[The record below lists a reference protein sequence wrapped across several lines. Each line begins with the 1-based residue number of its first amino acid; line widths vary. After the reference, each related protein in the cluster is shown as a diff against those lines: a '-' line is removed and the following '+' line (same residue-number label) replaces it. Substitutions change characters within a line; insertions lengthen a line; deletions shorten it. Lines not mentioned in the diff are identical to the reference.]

1 MIGVERTPE
10 ARLVRLYAHA
20 RCTAWLYSGYTRGTA
35 YEALRPRQ
43 MHGLVVFRLHQRH
56 GLRSFTPTPEVR
68 LGWLYATPEAE

>member
-10 ARLVRLYAHA
+10 ARLARLYAHA
-20 RCTAWLYSGYTRGTA
+20 RGTAWFYLGYTRGTA

-56 GLRSFTPTPEVR
+56 GLRGFTPTPDAR
-68 LGWLYATPEAE
+68 LGFI